1 MRVAAIDCGT
11 NSIRLLIADLDEES
25 ATLTDVVRRMEV
37 VRLGEGVEAT
47 GRLDSQAL
55 ARTLDMCR
63 EYAQACRQ
71 HEVAPGHVR
80 FVATSASRDAS
91 NAQDFV
97 AGVREA
103 FGELDVAPEV
113 ITGDEEAELSF
124 IGATGGLKAAGFE
137 GPFLVVDLG
146 GGSTEMARGTREVVG
161 GSSFDI
167 GCVRLTERHL
177 RSDPPLHEEIDAAR
191 YDIAEVLDTA
201 EADIGLGGIST
212 LVGLA
217 GSVTA
222 VTAQALGL
230 SSYDPRAIHHARV
243 STEQVLNAAED
254 LLISSREERAALPF
268 MHPGRVD
275 VIGAGALIWHEIVA
289 RTVSANGSE
298 LVVTTSE
305 QDILDGIALSVADAR
320 DEDAPDAG

>member
-11 NSIRLLIADLDEES
+11 NSIRLLIADHDEE
-25 ATLTDVVRRMEV
+25 TGTMTEVVRRMEV

-47 GRLDSQAL
+47 GRLDSAAL
-55 ARTLDMCR
+55 ARTLDMCH
-63 EYAQACRQ
+63 EYAQQCREHQ
-71 HEVAPGHVR
+71 VAPGRVR

-91 NAQDFV
+91 NSEDFV
-97 AGVREA
+97 AGVRHA
-103 FGELDVAPEV
+103 FGELDVVPEV
-113 ITGDEEAELSF
+113 ITGHEEAELSF
-124 IGATGGLKAAGFE
+124 TGATGGLTAAGFE

-146 GGSTEMARGTREVVG
+146 GGSTEMARGTREVVAG
-161 GSSFDI
+161 ESFDI

-177 RSDPPLHEEIDAAR
+177 RSDPPLQEEIDAAR

-201 EADIGLGGIST
+201 EAEVGLGGIST

-217 GSVTA
+217 GSVTT

-230 SSYDPRAIHHARV
+230 TAYDPEAIHHATV
-243 STEQVLNAAED
+243 SNGQMMRAAEV
-254 LLISSREERAALPF
+254 LLVSSREERAAVPF

-289 RTVSANGSE
+289 RTLSANGNE

-305 QDILDGIALSVADAR
+305 KDILDGIALSVTT
-320 DEDAPDAG
+320 APKGDGANAG